1 MTYPKETSFIKGRIK
16 SIGIAAK
23 GALHLMSTEHSI
35 IAQIAISTMVTIAGF
50 YFGISPTEWMIQ
62 TLTIGL
68 VLSIEGMN
76 TAIEKFLDFYHP
88 EEHPIVGK
96 IKDIAAGAV
105 FFMAIAA
112 LFIGCIIYV
121 PYVKESFF

>member
-16 SIGIAAK
+16 SIGIATK
-23 GALHLMSTEHSI
+23 GALYLAFTEHSI
-35 IAQIAISTMVTIAGF
+35 IAQIVIATLVTMAGF
-50 YFGISPTEWMIQ
+50 YFGISSTEWMIQ
-62 TLTIGL
+62 ILTIGM
-68 VLSIEGMN
+68 VLSIEGLN

-88 EEHPIVGK
+88 EEHPTVGK